1 MEYINIKGAR
11 QHNLKDISLKI
22 PRRSLTVFTGVSGS
36 GKSSLAF
43 DTLFAEGQRRFMESL
58 SAYARQ
64 FIGKMEKPDVDYIEG
79 LSPSI
84 SVDQKTFHRNPR
96 STVGTITEI
105 YDFIR
110 LMFSRI
116 GIPNC
121 PNCKKEIVTQSIE
134 SMVER
139 VIEVSSGK
147 EIYIYS
153 PIVQG
158 RKGEYRKE
166 LEELKEEGFLRVRID
181 GKEYD
186 LDDEIKLSRYKNH
199 TIELLIDVI
208 NNNSG
213 GRIEESIRL
222 AIKRSGGVAKCE
234 INNEVLNFSESYSCP
249 GCGFI
254 YTEISPRL
262 FSFNSPYGACEEC
275 NGLGVNTFFDPELII
290 EAPEKSLEK
299 GAVTPWK
306 NSTYYKNVLKSIAD
320 HYEFSISTPFNKLKK
335 GIREKILYGTGN
347 EEIKFTREKKRWSEE
362 YYDTFPGVVETISN
376 WYKETDSDE
385 VRESLSKYLVSTVC
399 EDCGG
404 SRLKKESLSILINKK
419 SIYDLTGQHTEDLL
433 KFFENI
439 IIIRYSMLL

>member
-22 PRRSLTVFTGVSGS
+22 PRRSLTVVTGVSGS

-64 FIGKMEKPDVDYIEG
+64 FIEKLEKPDVDYIEG

-105 YDFIR
+105 YDFMR
-110 LMFSRI
+110 LLFARI
-116 GIPNC
+116 GIPHC
-121 PNCKKEIVTQSIE
+121 PNCNIEIVTQTVD
-134 SMVER
+134 SMVEKVTR
-139 VIEVSSGK
+139 ESGGK
-147 EIYIYS
+147 DIYIYS
-153 PIVQG
+153 PIIQG

-208 NNNSG
+208 GSKSSN
-213 GRIEESIRL
+213 RIEESLRL
-222 AIKRSGGVAKCE
+222 ALKRSGGVARCE
-234 INNEVLNFSESYSCP
+234 TNNQVLDFSESYSCP

-254 YTEISPRL
+254 YAEISPRL
-262 FSFNSPYGACEEC
+262 FSFNSPYGACKKC
-275 NGLGVNTFFDPELII
+275 NGLGYNTFFDPDLII
-290 EAPEKSLEK
+290 EDPAKSLDK
-299 GAVTPWK
+299 GAVAPWK
-306 NSTYYKNVLKSIAD
+306 TSTYYKNI
-320 HYEFSISTPFNKLKK
+320 YERS
-335 GIREKILYGTGN
+335 Y
-347 EEIKFTREKKRWSEE
+347 TR
-362 YYDTFPGVVETISN
+362 YVPTFI
-376 WYKETDSDE
+376 
-385 VRESLSKYLVSTVC
+385 
-399 EDCGG
+399 
-404 SRLKKESLSILINKK
+404 
-419 SIYDLTGQHTEDLL
+419 
-433 KFFENI
+433 
-439 IIIRYSMLL
+439 